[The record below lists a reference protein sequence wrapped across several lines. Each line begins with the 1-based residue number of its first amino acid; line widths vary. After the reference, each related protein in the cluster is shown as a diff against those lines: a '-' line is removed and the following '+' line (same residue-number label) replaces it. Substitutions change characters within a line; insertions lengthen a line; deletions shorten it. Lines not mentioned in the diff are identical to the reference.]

1 MTTRYAYLPDS
12 ITGEIVQVLKLV
24 DYTAGDEPL
33 HMQLAPAGK
42 IPKTRN
48 IFKNGNFVPYVP
60 PPISNEQ
67 AVAQIEEAVETRRQE
82 LSSPLAAKRDHYNL
96 KAKLA
101 QAALT
106 DTAALTKL
114 EGEASA
120 RGVTAEQLRDLINA
134 TAINWQLAD
143 QALAALEAAGKA
155 AVSTA
160 VESDIETVLDGYL
173 NQIKNI
179 GA

>member
-1 MTTRYAYLPDS
+1 MRHKFIVEDTTKTVGVIKEINDVDGITLPW
-12 ITGEIVQVLKLV
+12 ILCPEGMIPEIGQVWDGAEFV
-24 DYTAGDEPL
+24 DF
-33 HMQLAPAGK
+33 
-42 IPKTRN
+42 IPT
-48 IFKNGNFVPYVP
+48 
-60 PPISNEQ
+60 PISNEQ
-67 AVAQIEEAVETRRQE
+67 AVAQIEDAVETRRQE
-82 LSSPLAAKRDHYNL
+82 LSSPLAAKRDHYKL
-96 KAKLA
+96 KAELA

-106 DTAALTKL
+106 DTAALAKL